1 MKECCC
7 ESDMIPED
15 YLKLRRYIVGFPA
28 KMKNIFFSRSF
39 RFIFA
44 FCFLAKNAK
53 MFFWAI
59 NWCSYKTM
67 VFTKFSHFAEICA
80 QNFFGEILLHF
91 RLIYFPEKCKIL
103 RKSLR
108 NAAKNF
114 RIFSR
119 NFSFA
124 GNPSP

>member
-15 YLKLRRYIVGFPA
+15 YLKLRRYKVGSPA
-28 KMKNIFFSRSF
+28 KRKNIFFRDHFASF
-39 RFIFA
+39 LHFVSSQ
-44 FCFLAKNAK
+44 KNAK
-53 MFFWAI
+53 MFFWPI

-67 VFTKFSHFAEICA
+67 VFTKLSHFAEIFA

-91 RLIYFPEKCKIL
+91 RLIYFPEKCKIS

-108 NAAKNF
+108 NAAENF
-114 RIFSR
+114 RILSR
-119 NFSFA
+119 NVSFA

>member
-1 MKECCC
+1 MKEYCC

-28 KMKNIFFSRSF
+28 KMKNIFFRDHFASF
-39 RFIFA
+39 LHFVSSQKTRKCSFEQLIGAAIKLWFSQN
-44 FCFLAKNAK
+44 FRISLKYVRKIFLAKFCFISAS
-53 MFFWAI
+53 FI
-59 NWCSYKTM
+59 
-67 VFTKFSHFAEICA
+67 
-80 QNFFGEILLHF
+80 
-91 RLIYFPEKCKIL
+91 FPKKCKIS